1 MTFIYGKVYKCV
13 TEIQSIT
20 YCFHRAIDFQAL
32 VGNVGGYI
40 GLCLG
45 YNFLQIPGL
54 ILVLSRK
61 LKIFHSGKESNPGQG

>member
-1 MTFIYGKVYKCV
+1 MALNVLDKIYSHNSYA
-13 TEIQSIT
+13 IL
-20 YCFHRAIDFQAL
+20 YLLYRAIGLQAL

-54 ILVLSRK
+54 LMAIINQLK
-61 LKIFHSGKESNPGQG
+61 LYRTGKEKNPENNR

>member
-1 MTFIYGKVYKCV
+1 
-13 TEIQSIT
+13 
-20 YCFHRAIDFQAL
+20 L

-54 ILVLSRK
+54 ILILSRK
-61 LKIFHSGKESNPGQG
+61 LKIFYSGKESKTDGIEITTSDGDMLESKLKDMPR